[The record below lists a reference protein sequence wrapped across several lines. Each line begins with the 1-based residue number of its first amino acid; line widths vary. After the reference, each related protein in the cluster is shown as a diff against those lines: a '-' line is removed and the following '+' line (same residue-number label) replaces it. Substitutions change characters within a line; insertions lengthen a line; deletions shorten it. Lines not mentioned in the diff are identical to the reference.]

1 MRRMASTGRNHAP
14 RSAPL
19 PLHQGGAARSI
30 ANEAS
35 AVPPDRT
42 RRRPSR
48 PLNHDSLSMLL
59 IAAATLA
66 AAPQIGVASEAAPTS
81 SASLH
86 PADAAFY
93 AAIPDMQAVIAAYP
107 KSALARL
114 LADPELHQAV
124 GDVMNPTGT
133 DEPADPVA
141 PLGLLMDQY
150 AGMVA
155 SGDFPPVLELGA
167 GLKSVSFS
175 FAVPNGDIWG
185 MINELNG
192 LDYDARD
199 AFVGESIGLR
209 LVMDFVDQESCA
221 RAAETLSGLM
231 GDSPPWNTELQS
243 RGISGGSTAVTAWSF
258 VPTSDEHYM
267 DPMQESMTLV
277 AGGSRMAFI
286 AGNVDLGAFVPQM
299 LASADPSAAE
309 MLVTEGRAAL
319 GAAPGT
325 TIMEAHFRPFIVQM
339 LLDEEPMVV
348 PALDILEG
356 LVGPAA
362 SMAIRGGYW
371 RISFDDESGQF
382 VTQGVHPKAE
392 AGPLSGLLG
401 ASVVREDALTLAHP
415 DAMATTITSM
425 DKSVLRSLVQ
435 SIADENDPD
444 AFDELEA
451 EYGFRPDRDLIDNL
465 GGALG
470 YSLAEI
476 KSLVAAPNLMFAVQ
490 LEDAE
495 AFKAG
500 MDGLF
505 RMISEEGDGLE
516 ISRRE
521 YKRIS
526 TLYEISIADL
536 IGDAAEIPGVP
547 IDLRTF
553 IRPTIAVVDDRAVLT
568 MTAGYAK
575 KEVRRIQKLQDSD
588 GAEPELH
595 AGIAGLA
602 ASTDGATALTH
613 ANWGALIAGLY
624 NTGKALAPMIA
635 GAAGGDLP
643 FDPTALPSADL
654 ITRYFRPTQRVVRF
668 EGDAVV
674 HEVRSSFGPETT
686 LTPFLGVFG
695 VGTMTVRPAPVAIEA
710 APDIAPAP
718 SADHD
723 HEGGLTAVVDM
734 PEAVKTDQ
742 ALVQV
747 DVALTIYRLDHKAY
761 PADLA
766 ALLKGDPDTGEPYID
781 GGVPKDA
788 WGNELVYVVDA
799 EKGTYQL
806 RSKGPNGVDDKGAG
820 DDIVME

>member
-1 MRRMASTGRNHAP
+1 MNKVPAAPSGRIRRTP
-14 RSAPL
+14 R
-19 PLHQGGAARSI
+19 
-30 ANEAS
+30 
-35 AVPPDRT
+35 D
-42 RRRPSR
+42 

-66 AAPQIGVASEAAPTS
+66 AAPQIGAASEAAPAS

-107 KSALARL
+107 KSAFARL

-150 AGMVA
+150 TGMVS
-155 SGDFPPVLELGA
+155 SGDFPPILELGA
-167 GLKSVSFS
+167 GLRSVSFS
-175 FAVPNGDIWG
+175 FQAPDGDIWG
-185 MINELNG
+185 MITELNQ
-192 LDYDARD
+192 LDYGDRD
-199 AFVGESIGLR
+199 AFVRDSIGIR
-209 LVMDFVDQESCA
+209 LVMEFVDEEACA
-221 RAAETLSGLM
+221 NAAETLSGLM
-231 GDSPPWNTELQS
+231 GESPPWNTDLQS
-243 RGISGGSTAVTAWSF
+243 RGITGGSSAVTAWSY

-267 DPMQESMTLV
+267 DPMQESMNLV
-277 AGGSRMAFI
+277 AGGRSMAI
-286 AGNVDLGAFVPQM
+286 LAGNVDLESFVPRM
-299 LASADPSAAE
+299 LESADPAAAQS
-309 MLVTEGRAAL
+309 LVASGREAL

-325 TIMEAHFRPFIVQM
+325 TVLEARFNSFIVPM
-339 LLDEEPMVV
+339 LMDEEPMVLPV
-348 PALDILEG
+348 LDIVEG
-356 LVGPAA
+356 LIGPSA

-371 RISFDDESGQF
+371 RISFDDVSGQF
-382 VTQGVHPKAE
+382 VTQGVHPKTE

-401 ASVVREDALTLAHP
+401 ATPVSEDALTLAHP
-415 DAMATTITSM
+415 DAMAATITSM

-435 SIADENDPD
+435 SLAAENDPD
-444 AFDELEA
+444 MFDTLEA

-476 KSLVAAPNLMFAVQ
+476 KSLVAAPNLMFAIE

-495 AFKAG
+495 AFKTG

-505 RMISEEGDGLE
+505 RMISEEGGGLE

-521 YKRIS
+521 YKSIS
-526 TLYEISIADL
+526 TLYELSIADL

-575 KEVRRIQKLQDSD
+575 KEVRRIQKLQDSE
-588 GAEPELH
+588 GAERELH

-602 ASTDGATALTH
+602 GSTDGATALTH

-654 ITRYFRPTQRVVRF
+654 ITRYFQPTQRVVRL
-668 EGDAVV
+668 EGDRVV

-695 VGTMTVRPAPVAIEA
+695 VGTMTTRPAPVMIEA
-710 APDIAPAP
+710 VPDAQAAPVPDH
-718 SADHD
+718 DHD
-723 HEGGLTAVVDM
+723 HEGGVAVAAD
-734 PEAVKTDQ
+734 PKAAETEH

-761 PADLA
+761 PASLG
-766 ALLKGDPDTGEPYID
+766 ALDQGDPDTGEPYID

-788 WGNELVYVVDA
+788 WGNDLVYVVDA
-799 EKGTYQL
+799 ANGTYAL
-806 RSKGPNGVDDKGAG
+806 RSKGPNGVDDQGAA
-820 DDIVME
+820 DDIVIQ